1 LIALFLGFKLSQ
13 FVLNSSIY
21 EIKKLNN
28 IAKATRLRK
37 ERDEKNFSFKPIS
50 KELGEKLKI
59 MDCTDL
65 RKGLMNNEFT
75 SVDLINFFGERC

>member
-1 LIALFLGFKLSQ
+1 LFFGIKFSQ
-13 FVLNSSIY
+13 FVLNTSIY

-28 IAKATRLRK
+28 IAKASRLRK
-37 ERDEKNFSFKPIS
+37 ERDDKHFSFKPIS

-65 RKGLMNNEFT
+65 RNGLMNNEFT